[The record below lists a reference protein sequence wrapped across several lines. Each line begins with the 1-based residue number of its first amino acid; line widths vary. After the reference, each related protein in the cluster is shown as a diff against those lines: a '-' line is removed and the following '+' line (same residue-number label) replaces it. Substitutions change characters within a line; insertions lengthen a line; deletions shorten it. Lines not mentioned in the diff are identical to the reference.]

1 MNGLINENINVEI
14 VIANGKKFKKFIDRK
29 RIEAE
34 VDRISELINND
45 YHGKKVL
52 FIVVL
57 KGSIFFA
64 SDLLRKIKLDCEI
77 ETVRASSYGNE
88 MKNSELR
95 LCIDNIEAEGKNIL
109 IIEDIIETGNTLNEL
124 MSKLRT
130 ESPGTL
136 EAITFLSK
144 PEKREF
150 NIFVKYVGIEIP
162 PEFVIGYG
170 LDYAEQGRHLPDIY
184 VLDEE

>member
-1 MNGLINENINVEI
+1 MTLGVNKMNGLNNENINVGF

-29 RIEAE
+29 RIEAKVE
-34 VDRISELINND
+34 GIAELINND
-45 YHGKKVL
+45 YRGKKVL

-95 LCIDNIEAEGKNIL
+95 LSIDNIEAEGKNIL

-124 MSKLRT
+124 MSKLSA
-130 ESPGTL
+130 ESPETL
-136 EAITFLSK
+136 EAVTFYQNLRKESITY
-144 PEKREF
+144 P
-150 NIFVKYVGIEIP
+150 
-162 PEFVIGYG
+162 
-170 LDYAEQGRHLPDIY
+170 
-184 VLDEE
+184 